1 MVLLL
6 PSQAMK
12 PVGLVVTGHLL
23 ALPSQGTK
31 PTGAGTNGP
40 GRRSVFLGCK
50 TKHGQVTMWAEALG
64 DLSRAY
70 TLIMTS
76 ARERD

>member
-1 MVLLL
+1 
-6 PSQAMK
+6 MK
-12 PVGLVVTGHLL
+12 ARGAVVTGHLL

-50 TKHGQVTMWAEALG
+50 TKHGQRLG
-64 DLSRAY
+64 DSLTPDPDLGAPWSDG
-70 TLIMTS
+70 TIS
-76 ARERD
+76 D